1 MTLPNKITFGRLL
14 LAFIVVALLLLP
26 GFPNQ
31 FTWAAIIFVLAASTD
46 FIDGMIA
53 RRTKTTSGLGAFM
66 DPLADKFLIL
76 LTFVVLATMNLYP
89 LWLFVLM
96 LARDLLNDA
105 YRNYAA
111 SQRIIIGANPASKL
125 KTTLQMLSLMSA
137 LLVLV
142 FRHEQIQALSTA
154 SADLL
159 LQIANILMLAALLVG
174 VVGTAQFIAK
184 HSRIISGN
192 E

>member
-1 MTLPNKITFGRLL
+1 
-14 LAFIVVALLLLP
+14 LLLLP

-46 FIDGMIA
+46 FVDGMIA

-76 LTFVVLATMNLYP
+76 LTFVVLVTMNLYP

-105 YRNYAA
+105 YRNFAA

-142 FRHEQIQALSTA
+142 FRHEQLQVLSVV
-154 SADLL
+154 SVDLL